1 MTRGH
6 ESADGRFDAGVII
19 TIVIAVVWWGSAP
32 VGIRAAL
39 GGYRPAHLSL
49 FRFGIASVL
58 LAIYAAFAGVRMPE
72 RRDWLWLTLTGAIG
86 ITFYNIILNYGLQT
100 VPAATG
106 SFVISTTPIWT
117 ALLAV
122 ITLGERLTLWGWA
135 GILISFAGIALIS
148 RERRSDH
155 SCGGDFLRRLL
166 GPAEAVARAIH
177 AVRGHVLRVLGG
189 NPADGS
195 IRARLAGGD
204 PGGPARR
211 DLVGCVSGNL
221 SGGARKL
228 GLGLRDV
235 ARRSGASEQ
244 LPVPDAGR
252 HGRDWMGVVRRGADC
267 ARVDRRADRAGRSGD
282 HASMGPCPSAAGNAG
297 CQVRVPF
304 WAATARLYC

>member
-6 ESADGRFDAGVII
+6 ESAEGRFDAGVII

-148 RERRSDH
+148 RERGNGLHFSSGALIILVGAISYGVYLVLQKR
-155 SCGGDFLRRLL
+155 FLRRYTPFELTCYAFWAGTLLMVPFAPGLL
-166 GPAEAVARAIH
+166 GEIRGAPRDATWSVVYLGIFPAALANWAWAYAMSRAGAARVSSYLYLMPVVTVAIGWAWLGEVPTALELTGGLI
-177 AVRGHVLRVLGG
+177 ALGG
-189 NPADGS
+189 VVIMHRWGHAQ
-195 IRARLAGGD
+195 AQ
-204 PGGPARR
+204 PGM
-211 DLVGCVSGNL
+211 LVP
-221 SGGARKL
+221 K
-228 GLGLRDV
+228 
-235 ARRSGASEQ
+235 
-244 LPVPDAGR
+244 
-252 HGRDWMGVVRRGADC
+252 
-267 ARVDRRADRAGRSGD
+267 
-282 HASMGPCPSAAGNAG
+282 
-297 CQVRVPF
+297 
-304 WAATARLYC
+304 